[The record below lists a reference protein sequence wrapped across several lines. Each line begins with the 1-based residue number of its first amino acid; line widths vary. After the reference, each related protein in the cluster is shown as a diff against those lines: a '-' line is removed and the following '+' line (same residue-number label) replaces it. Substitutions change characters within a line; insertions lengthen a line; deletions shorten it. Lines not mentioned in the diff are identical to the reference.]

1 MPPSES
7 SSETLQLQNSS
18 TAEMHA
24 SDMPEKNTEEDS
36 EIAGTAN
43 VVAQLASELL
53 LRESES
59 SMTALSDSTASSSE
73 SGSATASSSESGIP
87 LLIDITEELR
97 IGYCR
102 EIDSDAHPQKPYYM
116 IPGERLVRCNKC
128 LKFMEDIP
136 FESISSAARPASCTS
151 VESDCVDASR

>member
-59 SMTALSDSTASSSE
+59 SMTALSDS
-73 SGSATASSSESGIP
+73 TASSSESGIP

>member
-1 MPPSES
+1 MSLSMPPSES
-7 SSETLQLQNSS
+7 PRETLQLQNPS

-43 VVAQLASELL
+43 VVAQPASELL

-59 SMTALSDSTASSSE
+59 SMTALSNSTASSSE
-73 SGSATASSSESGIP
+73 SGSTTASSSESGI
-87 LLIDITEELR
+87 LLFIDVAEEVR

-102 EIDSDAHPQKPYYM
+102 GIHSTGD
-116 IPGERLVRCNKC
+116 LCNV
-128 LKFMEDIP
+128 M
-136 FESISSAARPASCTS
+136 SA
-151 VESDCVDASR
+151 